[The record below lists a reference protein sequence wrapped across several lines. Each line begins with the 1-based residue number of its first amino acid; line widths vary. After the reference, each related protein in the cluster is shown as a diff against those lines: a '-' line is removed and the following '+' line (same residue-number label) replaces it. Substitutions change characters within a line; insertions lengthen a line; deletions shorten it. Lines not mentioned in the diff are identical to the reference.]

1 MNKLFHMDADAVPVS
16 CVMTRTL
23 NTGYKIPGIGLGTF
37 GSDRYDGDSIA
48 AAVRGALRVGYRLI
62 DCAEVYGNE
71 LLIGPV
77 FAEALEAGLPR
88 EDLFVVSKVW
98 NDHHSPRE
106 VSAACRRSLSALR
119 LDYLDAYLV
128 HWPFPNFH
136 PPGCDG
142 ETRNPDARPY
152 VHEEFMETWRAMEQ
166 LVDEGLVRNIG
177 VSNVTI
183 PKLAGI
189 LRDARIR
196 PAINE
201 MELHPCF
208 QQDKL
213 FQYCMVHGIQPVG
226 YSPLGS
232 PARPE
237 RDRSPEDV
245 VDLEAPEVKTIA
257 TAHGIHPS
265 AVSLKWAVQRGQIPI
280 PFTVTRSHYQSN
292 LRAVCEETLTAG
304 EMELMKKAERNN
316 RLIKGQV
323 FLWPGNRTWQDLW
336 DEDGTI
342 SGW

>member
-1 MNKLFHMDADAVPVS
+1 MLF
-16 CVMTRTL
+16 R
-23 NTGYKIPGIGLGTF
+23 
-37 GSDRYDGDSIA
+37 
-48 AAVRGALRVGYRLI
+48 
-62 DCAEVYGNE
+62 
-71 LLIGPV
+71 
-77 FAEALEAGLPR
+77 
-88 EDLFVVSKVW
+88 
-98 NDHHSPRE
+98 
-106 VSAACRRSLSALR
+106 
-119 LDYLDAYLV
+119 
-128 HWPFPNFH
+128 
-136 PPGCDG
+136 
-142 ETRNPDARPY
+142 
-152 VHEEFMETWRAMEQ
+152 
-166 LVDEGLVRNIG
+166 
-177 VSNVTI
+177 SNVTI
-183 PKLAGI
+183 PKLALI

-208 QQDKL
+208 QQEKL
-213 FQYCMVHGIQPVG
+213 FQYCMSQGIQPVG

-245 VDLEAPEVKTIA
+245 VDLEAQEVKSVA
-257 TAHGIHPS
+257 AAHGTHPS

-280 PFTVTRSHYQSN
+280 PFTVTRSHYLSN

-323 FLWPGNRTWQDLW
+323 FLWPGKRTWQDLW